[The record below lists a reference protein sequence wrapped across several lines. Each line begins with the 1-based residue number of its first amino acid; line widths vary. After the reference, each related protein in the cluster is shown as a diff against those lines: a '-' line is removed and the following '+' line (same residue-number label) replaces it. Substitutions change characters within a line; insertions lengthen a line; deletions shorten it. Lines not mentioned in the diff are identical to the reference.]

1 MVKIVTDSGSD
12 ITPELARELDIA
24 VVPLYLA
31 FGEKTYRDGVDISA
45 DEFYARLVNEH
56 VHPTTSAP
64 SPGDFASVYREL
76 AADNDEIISI
86 HISKKLSAT
95 YDAALGGKEQLAGTK
110 CRIEVVD
117 SQSVTTGLGLI
128 VIAAAQA
135 AARGSSLKQVLEVV
149 QKATR
154 QVRLVGLLDTLRYL
168 AKGGRLG
175 KAASLLGA
183 MLNVKA
189 LLILKDGEIHP
200 LGVVRTLEKGLD
212 RLCESARAMT
222 DIQDVG
228 LGYSTPTDGLQKLA
242 ERLRSL
248 LPHIHPRVLRI
259 GPALGVHGGPGALI
273 LALRGE

>member
-64 SPGDFASVYREL
+64 SPGDFASIYREL

-95 YDAALGGKEQLAGTK
+95 YDAALQGKEQLADTK

-175 KAASLLGA
+175 RAASLLGV
-183 MLNVKA
+183 MINVKA

-212 RLCESARAMT
+212 RLCESARAIT
-222 DIQDVG
+222 GIQDVG

-242 ERLRSL
+242 ERLRNL

>member
-45 DEFYARLVNEH
+45 DEFYARLVNEP

-76 AADNDEIISI
+76 AADNNEIISI

-95 YDAALGGKEQLAGTK
+95 YDAALQGKGQLAGTK

-212 RLCESARAMT
+212 RLCESARAIT

-242 ERLRSL
+242 ERLRNL
-248 LPHIHPRVLRI
+248 LPHVHPRVLRI